1 VQLLKSIF
9 CYPGFDNRLR
19 FLVIIF
25 SCHLII
31 LASNSVLA
39 QFVYSNIFILLCL
52 ALVIVL
58 TTCRR
63 LNDAQLKR
71 IWSVGPA
78 SLFVIIGLITIITN
92 DSNTNW
98 LLILPIILSLL
109 LMTYPNKAK
118 TDYILGYSGPIDL
131 SEFDYTRVNKQKRNQ
146 RIEPIIITDLQN
158 PNTPIINANLNKQ
171 KLQSSET
178 VLSNSLINSTTS
190 KYDNNEQDIGVLI
203 RLKLLSNKSIKLTLI
218 ILSLLIILT
227 FTVSY
232 LISSISNNYEE
243 IEPTTK
249 PKIEIMRTDRVSF
262 PDNFSLLLS
271 QHHGLIINWQAD
283 SSDNEKIWE
292 LQNAQGDKSCKE
304 VTFNNGKKIRTTDVV
319 AEDREQYFANFSPL
333 DTESLLQEIAFRG
346 YFTLCGY
353 KFSLKGSQAILGK
366 HIEYARMVAY

>member
-1 VQLLKSIF
+1 
-9 CYPGFDNRLR
+9 
-19 FLVIIF
+19 
-25 SCHLII
+25 
-31 LASNSVLA
+31 
-39 QFVYSNIFILLCL
+39 
-52 ALVIVL
+52 
-58 TTCRR
+58 
-63 LNDAQLKR
+63 
-71 IWSVGPA
+71 
-78 SLFVIIGLITIITN
+78 
-92 DSNTNW
+92 
-98 LLILPIILSLL
+98 
-109 LMTYPNKAK
+109 
-118 TDYILGYSGPIDL
+118 
-131 SEFDYTRVNKQKRNQ
+131 
-146 RIEPIIITDLQN
+146 
-158 PNTPIINANLNKQ
+158 
-171 KLQSSET
+171 
-178 VLSNSLINSTTS
+178 LINSTTS